1 MIDQLTLA
9 AGDLPHRITIK
20 ANSPVFDEYNRSK
33 KGNDNW
39 KPIQPVG
46 TFWAAIEPLNGRE
59 ILLAKEV
66 APTATHLIRMR
77 YAAGIT
83 DEMQAYY
90 GDEAFDINAVIDV
103 LKRKV
108 QLKLYV
114 TESPGAS

>member
-1 MIDQLTLA
+1 
-9 AGDLPHRITIK
+9 
-20 ANSPVFDEYNRSK
+20 
-33 KGNDNW
+33 
-39 KPIQPVG
+39 
-46 TFWAAIEPLNGRE
+46 
-59 ILLAKEV
+59 
-66 APTATHLIRMR
+66 MR

>member
-20 ANSPVFDEYNRSK
+20 ANSPTYDEYNRPKDSFQA
-33 KGNDNW
+33 
-39 KPIQPVG
+39 IQPVG

-77 YAAGIT
+77 YVRGIT

-90 GDEAFDINAVIDV
+90 GKEAFDINAVIDV